1 MKKHSI
7 IRKLALV
14 GAFVGIAAFAV
25 GCGQTAPT
33 GVDVQQLESGQDLS
47 QQGGNV
53 ADWEQVPR

>member
-14 GAFVGIAAFAV
+14 GAFVGITAFAV
-25 GCGQTAPT
+25 GCGQTTPT

-47 QQGGNV
+47 QQSGNTV
-53 ADWEQVPR
+53 DWEQVPR